1 MTTFGARRSSA
12 ESSPATAA
20 SNVPHLPPGG
30 HRARVV
36 PTGNVDVSLASKLS
50 NKALSANSGSFRAQ
64 PSAFDRGETTE
75 AGSPKPA
82 AHADPA
88 MREEVVMIQPEG
100 ESAPAGDSEHH
111 TSMHL
116 RHGTKEEEAEEER
129 LK

>member
-1 MTTFGARRSSA
+1 MPGARRSSE

-36 PTGNVDVSLASKLS
+36 PTGNVD
-50 NKALSANSGSFRAQ
+50 
-64 PSAFDRGETTE
+64 PSAFDRAEGTE
-75 AGSPKPA
+75 AGTTKPA
-82 AHADPA
+82 AHGDPA